1 MAMELFEPA
10 GRATLVGSMPHTDP
24 ERAVRVV
31 LETMPEIPVWPQLP
45 KYAAEQMMLQ
55 YLEGLPG
62 VRQKD
67 GRVWVDTENSDQ
79 EILAFYEDYLAVETT
94 PSLVDHS
101 RFAMGEATGRT
112 FRLFLDRLTQKLD
125 AVKAIKGQ
133 IVGPLTLLSGLTDQ
147 HRRALLFDD
156 RLRDIV
162 VKHLAMK
169 ALWQVHQ
176 LRRCGKPV
184 ILFLDEPALAGFGTS
199 AMLTVSADDIKS
211 LITQVAEPLRQAG
224 ALVGVHVCA
233 NTDWGLMFEC
243 PLDIIN
249 MDAYQFFDRFVLYRQ
264 QCLKFLNQG
273 GIVAW
278 GMVPTSE
285 EALIDTVS
293 AESLAEQWR
302 DNVRTLCGSE
312 LSEASVLRQS
322 LVTPSCGCGT
332 LSERHAEQV
341 AELTRDLSR
350 ILRGL

>member
-1 MAMELFEPA
+1 MELFEPA
-10 GRATLVGSMPHTDP
+10 ARATLVGSLPHTDP

-31 LETMPEIPVWPQLP
+31 LETMTEIPVWPQLT
-45 KYAAEQMMLQ
+45 KYAAEQMMVQ

-62 VRQKD
+62 VR
-67 GRVWVDTENSDQ
+67 REEARLWVDTDDSDQ
-79 EILAFYEDYLAVETT
+79 EILAFYEDYLEVETK
-94 PSLVDHS
+94 PSLLDAS

-112 FRLFLDRLTQKLD
+112 FRLFLDRLAQKLD
-125 AVKAIKGQ
+125 GVKAIKGQ
-133 IVGPLTLLSGLTDQ
+133 IVGPFTLLSGLTDQ

-156 RLRDIV
+156 RFRDIV

-169 ALWQVHQ
+169 ALWQVHH
-176 LRRCGKPV
+176 LRRYGRPV
-184 ILFLDEPALAGFGTS
+184 ILFLDEPGLAGFGTS
-199 AMLTVSADDIKS
+199 AFITVSANDVKA
-211 LITQVAEPLRQAG
+211 LITQVAEPLKQAG
-224 ALVGVHVCA
+224 ALVGLHVCA

-249 MDAYQFFDRFVLYRQ
+249 LDAYQFFDRFALYRK
-264 QCLKFLNQG
+264 QCLEFLQRG

-285 EALIDTVS
+285 ETLIDMVS
-293 AESLAEQWR
+293 AESLAQRWR
-302 DNVRTLCGSE
+302 EHVKSLFGSE
-312 LSEASVLRQS
+312 MSEASMVRRS

-332 LSERHAEQV
+332 LSERHAERV